1 MQRRRRTRS
10 LSAST
15 GDRAGTRRRRG
26 RCTARGQTK
35 KSLYSSCAD
44 SSRSPRCKHPPD
56 TRTNSCG
63 GVFFLESYLGAI
75 VMTRSGRVVKP
86 PVASDATAATIQ
98 SAVPATAVR
107 KRPRRSPGPTRK
119 GAVVERLVR
128 RLHSLAEAKAKY
140 GKKFVTP
147 YESAET
153 GVRENWEVLEAR
165 RGDVLVLR
173 EADAQ
178 QKVGSLILGRAWR
191 RLRVTWPTA

>member
-1 MQRRRRTRS
+1 
-10 LSAST
+10 
-15 GDRAGTRRRRG
+15 
-26 RCTARGQTK
+26 
-35 KSLYSSCAD
+35 
-44 SSRSPRCKHPPD
+44 
-56 TRTNSCG
+56 
-63 GVFFLESYLGAI
+63 
-75 VMTRSGRVVKP
+75 MTRSGRVVKP
-86 PVASDATAATIQ
+86 PVASDAIAAAAIQ
-98 SAVPATAVR
+98 SAVPATAGR
-107 KRPRRSPGPTRK
+107 KRPRRRPGPTPK

-153 GVRENWEVLEAR
+153 GIRENWQVLEAR

-173 EADAQ
+173 EADAP